1 MSATSANG
9 TIIVFQDRE
18 WFGDPRLGAFTMSV
32 DSKRVGKVIL
42 HGECACQVVPG
53 VHSVRIRQWWY
64 RSPVVNVN
72 VASGMTTRLRGDIPL
87 SLSFL
92 KRMAKFALSPSS
104 CLVLEPAGVTTDQT
118 RVSASRRV
126 SEQGRRA
133 ALGNTVASIVGFVIV
148 LIGAIK
154 TAPVLIVLGLL
165 LVVGGTALAL
175 RRILSA
181 RKGMSSSNP
190 SQ

>member
-1 MSATSANG
+1 
-9 TIIVFQDRE
+9 
-18 WFGDPRLGAFTMSV
+18 MSV

-118 RVSASRRV
+118 RVSCRRRV

-133 ALGNTVASIVGFVIV
+133 RARERCGQYRRFRHCAHWRNQDRARSHRL
-148 LIGAIK
+148 
-154 TAPVLIVLGLL
+154 
-165 LVVGGTALAL
+165 GTAA
-175 RRILSA
+175 RSRGHRPGPSRIASA